1 MADIKTL
8 PLEKLPG
15 SVQSSWLLPYWGT
28 TIKLRLFLVK
38 IFILD
43 LLTNRQDHVIKTSNA
58 RCGLRHPLSRQNY
71 LVPRLSTEGFTL
83 STDNKMVFLT
93 SSQPRMSGAQFQCL
107 ELSLV
112 QNRPVRI
119 LTLKQ
124 GNKFLGIGVIIT
136 SDVIPSSGISR
147 HSRITPPP
155 PSQRTSR
162 QVWPC
167 CSGTICWY
175 GRKYYEECRN
185 NCHNRLPSWH
195 LLDIGHHI
203 TFSTPW
209 RWQTVRKFKKLVL
222 IMSKTTFAVGCQLS
236 T

>member
-8 PLEKLPG
+8 PIEKLPG
-15 SVQSSWLLPYWGT
+15 SVQSSWLPPYWGT

-107 ELSLV
+107 ELSRAE
-112 QNRPVRI
+112 QEQTRWDSDFK
-119 LTLKQ
+119 KQ
-124 GNKFLGIGVIIT
+124 GNKFLVIWIIIT
-136 SDVIPSSGISR
+136 SDFISSSGTPR
-147 HSRITPPP
+147 HSRITRPP
-155 PSQRTSR
+155 PSQRTRR

-175 GRKYYEECRN
+175 ERKYYEECRN
-185 NCHNRLPSWH
+185 NCHNQLPSWH
-195 LLDIGHHI
+195 LLDIGHHF
-203 TFSTPW
+203 TFPP
-209 RWQTVRKFKKLVL
+209 RGGDER
-222 IMSKTTFAVGCQLS
+222 
-236 T
+236 